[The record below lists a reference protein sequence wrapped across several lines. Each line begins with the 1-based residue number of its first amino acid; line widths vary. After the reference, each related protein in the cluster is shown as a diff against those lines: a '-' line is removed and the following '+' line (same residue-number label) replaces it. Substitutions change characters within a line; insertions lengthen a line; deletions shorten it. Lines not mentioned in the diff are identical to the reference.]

1 MTPEYL
7 ILTAALG
14 MRNRYNQGIDD
25 RLLADMGLTREEVA
39 KQQRWF
45 RRRNR

>member
-7 ILTAALG
+7 ILTTALG